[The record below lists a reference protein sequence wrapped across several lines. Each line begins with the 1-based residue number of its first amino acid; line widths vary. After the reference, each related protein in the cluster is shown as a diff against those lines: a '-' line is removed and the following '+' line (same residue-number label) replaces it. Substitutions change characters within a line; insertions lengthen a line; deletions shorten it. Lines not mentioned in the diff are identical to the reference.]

1 MLLGYHKRTIDSK
14 GRIILPREFRQQF
27 STGLVV
33 TRGLDNC
40 LFFYPLDEW
49 QKLVSRI
56 EEMPAGSEATRRF
69 SRLFF
74 SNASHL
80 MPDGQGRV
88 LIPPHLR
95 EMAGLSKEVVMVGL
109 SNKAEVWNPEQWD
122 DYKKRSAQEYEQSA
136 SDIGF

>member
-80 MPDGQGRV
+80 MPDGQGRILV
-88 LIPPHLR
+88 PPHLR